1 MAISALSVAVSNPR
15 LLPSLPKSHKVVPF
29 LARSG
34 CPLHLSLPAPSA
46 LPVGDPAE
54 EAATASTSSSSS
66 SLAPVLSTSRRLFG
80 VGMGIL
86 AASSFAADASATR
99 TEYYATV
106 GEPLCDMNFARSGLG
121 YCDVV
126 IGTGI
131 EPPRGELI
139 NVSLK
144 IRSCTLLRFSCRVGK
159 VLPGLDQG
167 IIGGGGVPPMLVG
180 IHVVHFLTLPGGKRK
195 LLIPP
200 LLAYGPEPAGCFQGK
215 LPHFQS

>member
-1 MAISALSVAVSNPR
+1 
-15 LLPSLPKSHKVVPF
+15 PF
-29 LARSG
+29 LARSA

-121 YCDVV
+121 YCDVHYTARFADGTV
-126 IGTGI
+126 FDSSYKRGRPLTMRIG
-131 EPPRGELI
+131 
-139 NVSLK
+139 
-144 IRSCTLLRFSCRVGK
+144 VGK
-159 VLPGLDQG
+159 
-167 IIGGGGVPPMLVG
+167 GVSVNFSYR
-180 IHVVHFLTLPGGKRK
+180 H
-195 LLIPP
+195 
-200 LLAYGPEPAGCFQGK
+200 C
-215 LPHFQS
+215 